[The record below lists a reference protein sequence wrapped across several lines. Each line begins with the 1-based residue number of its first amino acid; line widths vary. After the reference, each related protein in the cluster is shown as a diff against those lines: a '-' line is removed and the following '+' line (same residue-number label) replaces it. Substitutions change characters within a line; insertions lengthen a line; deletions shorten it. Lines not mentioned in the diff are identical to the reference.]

1 MHTFSSFPKDK
12 GKKLPCTLVAAAL
25 WWAAVVAS
33 AAPAFPF
40 KGIVLW
46 PDEARDHPELA
57 DAISLE
63 FSYVTPSSLVKD
75 ANPDGVPII
84 DWKPLEKLLD
94 SVASRGHQAILRFRY
109 AYPGEKLPEFPG
121 KRGATGVP
129 KYIKA
134 LPSYHETFSQNPGG
148 DGPTYYPDW
157 SHPALADFT
166 MRFFR
171 AFAER
176 YDADPRLA
184 FLEVGFGHWGEYH
197 THGTE
202 VKLGKN
208 FPSKAF
214 QKSFMEMLS
223 GAMRETPW
231 LVSID
236 AAQTK
241 YSDLADNPGLAALSF
256 GLFDDSFMHEEHEI
270 AQGEGWN
277 EHFWRRFGPDRW
289 RRAPCGGEISYYD
302 KRDQREFLSPKGLYG
317 VTWKQAAAKYHI
329 TFMIGNDSV
338 TGKFATPKRLLEA
351 AAECG
356 YAFRLA
362 DARTEGNALIAEIAN
377 DGVAPLYHNASPAVE
392 TQNGE
397 IRAAGTL
404 AGLLPGKT
412 RAFRLEFPDD
422 PPADAAK
429 RLLIVSPKL
438 LPGAALPLA
447 R

>member
-1 MHTFSSFPKDK
+1 MQTLSSFFQGK
-12 GKKLPCTLVAAAL
+12 GKQPLYRLVATVL

-33 AAPAFPF
+33 AAPTFPL

-46 PDEARDHPELA
+46 PDEARDHPELT
-57 DAISLE
+57 DSISLE

-75 ANPDGVPII
+75 APPDGSPAI

-94 SVASRGHQAILRFRY
+94 DIASRGHQAILRFRY

-134 LPSYHETFSQNPGG
+134 LPNYRETFAQNPGG

-157 SHPALADFT
+157 SHPALTDFT

-197 THGTE
+197 SHGTE

-223 GAMRETPW
+223 GAMHETPW
-231 LVSID
+231 MVSID

-241 YSDLADNPGLAALSF
+241 YSDLADNPELTALPF
-256 GLFDDSFMHEEHEI
+256 GLFAGRVSDTRSYFHSIVSAHLS
-270 AQGEGWN
+270 N
-277 EHFWRRFGPDRW
+277 EVP
-289 RRAPCGGEISYYD
+289 
-302 KRDQREFLSPKGLYG
+302 
-317 VTWKQAAAKYHI
+317 
-329 TFMIGNDSV
+329 
-338 TGKFATPKRLLEA
+338 RLLTTVSYIMSN
-351 AAECG
+351 C
-356 YAFRLA
+356 
-362 DARTEGNALIAEIAN
+362 AL
-377 DGVAPLYHNASPAVE
+377 GLCYVS
-392 TQNGE
+392 G
-397 IRAAGTL
+397 RAKSDTL
-404 AGLLPGKT
+404 G
-412 RAFRLEFPDD
+412 RAKSDSCQG
-422 PPADAAK
+422 AK
-429 RLLIVSPKL
+429 CW
-438 LPGAALPLA
+438 
-447 R
+447 

>member
-1 MHTFSSFPKDK
+1 MQPL
-12 GKKLPCTLVAAAL
+12 LPALAAATL
-25 WWAAVVAS
+25 AAAVAS
-33 AAPAFPF
+33 AAPAFPL
-40 KGIVLW
+40 KGIALW

-57 DAISLE
+57 DSISLE
-63 FSYVTPSSLVKD
+63 FSYVTPSSLVTG
-75 ANPDGVPII
+75 ANADGLPVM
-84 DWKPLEKLLD
+84 DWKPLEELLD
-94 SVASRGHQAILRFRY
+94 DIASRGHQAILRFRY

-134 LPSYHETFSQNPGG
+134 LPNYRETFSQNPGG

-241 YSDLADNPGLAALSF
+241 YSDLADNPELAALPF
-256 GLFDDSFMHEEHEI
+256 GLFDDSFMHKEHDI

-277 EHFWRRFGPDRW
+277 EKSWRRFGSDRW

-317 VTWKQAAAKYHI
+317 VTWKQAAEKYHI
-329 TFMIGNDSV
+329 TFMIGNDSL
-338 TGKFATPKRLLEA
+338 TGKFATPKRLIEA

-356 YAFRLA
+356 YSFRLA
-362 DARTEGNALIAEIAN
+362 GAKAEGNALMVEIAN
-377 DGVAPLYHNASPAVE
+377 DGVAPLYHNAALAVE
-392 TQNGE
+392 TPNGE
-397 IRAAGTL
+397 IRASGTL
-404 AGLLPGKT
+404 AGLLPGET
-412 RAFRLEFPDD
+412 RAFRLEFAGK

-429 RLLIVSPKL
+429 RLRIVAR
-438 LPGAALPLA
+438 GAFLPLA